1 MGGVIRK
8 STFIGPGGVERFAF
22 VGAGQHG
29 QKAEGE
35 VREPRSGAS
44 PGDALGRSAE
54 AAPLIP
60 LGRNGS
66 AEDGGSS
73 RWPGL
78 GLERPRS
85 AHDQML
91 RVLALEIMDGVYDV
105 TGFPSETALL
115 HRFQVSRSFL
125 REVIRGLTAKGFL
138 SVKTRVGATV
148 RRAEHWSHFDRD
160 VLRWRLG
167 ADENPAFGEDLRA
180 MCLGLECEAAR
191 RAARRRS
198 VDDLETLQQ
207 CLNDLATEPSD
218 AGARALQRAFRLTIC
233 AASDRPVMRSLSGLI
248 EAQLLFDAR
257 CGRGSAAARFKAMR
271 RVFGAIQNGDE
282 AAAAAAMR
290 DVIG

>member
-1 MGGVIRK
+1 M
-8 STFIGPGGVERFAF
+8 
-22 VGAGQHG
+22 VGAGQY
-29 QKAEGE
+29 E
-35 VREPRSGAS
+35 VRERRPGAS
-44 PGDALGRSAE
+44 PADATGRSAE
-54 AAPLIP
+54 AAALVRP
-60 LGRNGS
+60 GRDGS
-66 AEDGGSS
+66 VEDGGPPS
-73 RWPGL
+73 WPGL

-105 TGFPSETALL
+105 SGFPSETALL
-115 HRFQVSRSFL
+115 QRFQVSRSFL
-125 REVIRGLTAKGFL
+125 REVIRGLTAKGLL

-167 ADENPAFGEDLRA
+167 AGENPMFGEDLRA

-198 VDDLETLQQ
+198 IDDLETLQQ
-207 CLNDLATEPSD
+207 CLDDLAAGPSD
-218 AGARALQRAFRLTIC
+218 VGARALQRAFRLTVC
-233 AASDRPVMRSLSGLI
+233 SASDRPVMRSLSGLI

-257 CGRGSAAARFKAMR
+257 YGHGSAAARLKAMR
-271 RVFGAIQNGDE
+271 RTFNAISDGDE
-282 AAAAAAMR
+282 IGAAAAMR

>member
-1 MGGVIRK
+1 
-8 STFIGPGGVERFAF
+8 
-22 VGAGQHG
+22 
-29 QKAEGE
+29 
-35 VREPRSGAS
+35 
-44 PGDALGRSAE
+44 
-54 AAPLIP
+54 
-60 LGRNGS
+60 
-66 AEDGGSS
+66 
-73 RWPGL
+73 
-78 GLERPRS
+78 
-85 AHDQML
+85 ML
-91 RVLALEIMDGVYDV
+91 RVLALEIMDGVYDL

-125 REVIRGLTAKGFL
+125 REVIRGLTAKGLL

-167 ADENPAFGEDLRA
+167 AGENPAFGEDLRA

-191 RAARRRS
+191 RAAKRRS

-207 CLNDLATEPSD
+207 CLNDLAAEPSE
-218 AGARALQRAFRLTIC
+218 AGARALQRAFRLTVC

-257 CGRGSAAARFKAMR
+257 CGHGAAAARFKAMR
-271 RVFGAIQNGDE
+271 RVFGAIQSGDE

>member
-1 MGGVIRK
+1 MMRGADARPRRQEAGEALFADRL
-8 STFIGPGGVERFAF
+8 GALEEADRRGAEQGQPPG
-22 VGAGQHG
+22 
-29 QKAEGE
+29 
-35 VREPRSGAS
+35 
-44 PGDALGRSAE
+44 
-54 AAPLIP
+54 AAPLMP
-60 LGRNGS
+60 PWRPGS
-66 AEDGGSS
+66 AEDGAPP

-167 ADENPAFGEDLRA
+167 AGGDPVFGEDLRA

-191 RAARRRS
+191 PAAKRRS

-207 CLNDLATEPSD
+207 CLNDLAAEPSD

-248 EAQLLFDAR
+248 EAQLLYDAR
-257 CGRGSAAARFKAMR
+257 CGHGSAAARAKAMR
-271 RVFGAIQNGDE
+271 RAFAAIRDGDE

>member
-1 MGGVIRK
+1 
-8 STFIGPGGVERFAF
+8 
-22 VGAGQHG
+22 
-29 QKAEGE
+29 
-35 VREPRSGAS
+35 
-44 PGDALGRSAE
+44 
-54 AAPLIP
+54 
-60 LGRNGS
+60 
-66 AEDGGSS
+66 
-73 RWPGL
+73 
-78 GLERPRS
+78 
-85 AHDQML
+85 ML

-167 ADENPAFGEDLRA
+167 AGGNPVFGEDLRA

-191 RAARRRS
+191 RAAKRRS

-207 CLNDLATEPSD
+207 CLDDLAMEPSD
-218 AGARALQRAFRLTIC
+218 AGARALQRAFRLTVC
-233 AASDRPVMRSLSGLI
+233 AASDRPVLRSLSGLI

-257 CGRGSAAARFKAMR
+257 CGHGSATARLKAMR
-271 RVFGAIQNGDE
+271 RAFAAIQNGDE

>member
-1 MGGVIRK
+1 MRGGGAPSRRQEAGEALFVDRL
-8 STFIGPGGVERFAF
+8 GGLAGSDCR
-22 VGAGQHG
+22 GAEKGQPPEE
-29 QKAEGE
+29 ATLI
-35 VREPRSGAS
+35 S
-44 PGDALGRSAE
+44 PGR
-54 AAPLIP
+54 
-60 LGRNGS
+60 RNGS

-73 RWPGL
+73 SWPGL

-167 ADENPAFGEDLRA
+167 AGENPVFGEDLRA

-191 RAARRRS
+191 RAAKRRS
-198 VDDLETLQQ
+198 IDDLETLQQ
-207 CLNDLATEPSD
+207 CLNDLAAEPSD

-257 CGRGSAAARFKAMR
+257 RGHGSAAARFRAMR
-271 RVFGAIQNGDE
+271 RVFCAIRDGDE
-282 AAAAAAMR
+282 VTAAAAMR

>member
-1 MGGVIRK
+1 MGGEGARTRGHEADEALFADRLGGFAERDRCGAEK
-8 STFIGPGGVERFAF
+8 GRPPG
-22 VGAGQHG
+22 
-29 QKAEGE
+29 
-35 VREPRSGAS
+35 
-44 PGDALGRSAE
+44 

-60 LGRNGS
+60 LGRNKG
-66 AEDGGSS
+66 AEDGGST

-115 HRFQVSRSFL
+115 NRFQVSRSFL

-167 ADENPAFGEDLRA
+167 AGDNPAFGEDLRA

-198 VDDLETLQQ
+198 IDDLDTLQQ

-218 AGARALQRAFRLTIC
+218 AGARSLQRAFRLTVC
-233 AASDRPVMRSLSGLI
+233 SASDRPVMRSLSGLI

-257 CGRGSAAARFKAMR
+257 CGHGSAAARFRAMR
-271 RVFGAIQNGDE
+271 RVFGAIQGGDE

>member
-1 MGGVIRK
+1 MRGGGARPR
-8 STFIGPGGVERFAF
+8 GQEAGEALFADRL
-22 VGAGQHG
+22 GAL
-29 QKAEGE
+29 EG
-35 VREPRSGAS
+35 RDRRGA
-44 PGDALGRSAE
+44 DRGRPPKT
-54 AAPLIP
+54 APLIP
-60 LGRNGS
+60 PGRDGS

-167 ADENPAFGEDLRA
+167 AGGNPVFGEDLRA

-198 VDDLETLQQ
+198 VDDLETLRQ
-207 CLNDLATEPSD
+207 CLNDLAMEPSD
-218 AGARALQRAFRLTIC
+218 AGARALQRAFRLTVC

-257 CGRGSAAARFKAMR
+257 GGHGSTAARSKAMR
-271 RVFGAIQNGDE
+271 RAFVAIQAGDE

>member
-1 MGGVIRK
+1 MSKRGQGTGGDRAR
-8 STFIGPGGVERFAF
+8 G
-22 VGAGQHG
+22 HG
-29 QKAEGE
+29 LAALPVDESGYLEGRGRQGKGE
-35 VREPRSGAS
+35 QPRE
-44 PGDALGRSAE
+44 
-54 AAPLIP
+54 APLLIP
-60 LGRNGS
+60 VGR
-66 AEDGGSS
+66 DGRDRPPS
-73 RWPGL
+73 WPGL

-91 RVLALEIMDGVYDV
+91 RVLALEIMDGAFDV

-115 HRFQVSRSFL
+115 SRFQVSRSFL

-167 ADENPAFGEDLRA
+167 AGENPVFGEDVRA

-191 RAARRRS
+191 RAAKRRS
-198 VDDLETLQQ
+198 VDDLQVLEQ
-207 CLNDLATEPSD
+207 CLADLAADPSD
-218 AGARALQRAFRLTIC
+218 TAARVIQRVFRLTIC

-248 EAQLLFDAR
+248 EAHLLLDAR
-257 CGRGSAAARFKAMR
+257 WGQGAAGARSKAMR
-271 RVFGAIQNGDE
+271 RVFWAIRNGDE
-282 AAAAAAMR
+282 ASAAAAMR

>member
-1 MGGVIRK
+1 MSKRGQEVSGD
-8 STFIGPGGVERFAF
+8 
-22 VGAGQHG
+22 GARDQEL
-29 QKAEGE
+29 A
-35 VREPRSGAS
+35 R
-44 PGDALGRSAE
+44 
-54 AAPLIP
+54 PLIF
-60 LGRNGS
+60 RAESVGS
-66 AEDGGSS
+66 GEQLS
-73 RWPGL
+73 WPGL

-85 AHDQML
+85 THDQVL

-125 REVIRGLTAKGFL
+125 REAIRGLTAKGFL
-138 SVKTRVGATV
+138 SVKTRVGTTV

-167 ADENPAFGEDLRA
+167 AGEDQVFGEDLRA

-191 RAARRRS
+191 RAAKRRS
-198 VDDLETLQQ
+198 SDDLDTLQQ
-207 CLNDLATEPSD
+207 CLADLTADPSD
-218 AGARALQRAFRLTIC
+218 AAARVIQRAFRLTIC

-257 CGRGSAAARFKAMR
+257 WARGSAADRSKAMR
-271 RVFGAIQNGDE
+271 RAFHAIRDGDE
-282 AAAAAAMR
+282 VGAADAMR